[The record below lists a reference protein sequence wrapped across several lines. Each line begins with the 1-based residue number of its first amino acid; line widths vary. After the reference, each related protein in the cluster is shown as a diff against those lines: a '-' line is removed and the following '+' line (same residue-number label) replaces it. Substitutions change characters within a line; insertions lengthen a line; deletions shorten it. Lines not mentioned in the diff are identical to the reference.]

1 MLAFFMA
8 DMCSWCWSGSAHPCS
23 FLLVADM
30 YSWCRLSRGASS
42 SLGAEAAGAVLAEQ
56 KAQGMD
62 LAAKMMEKMGWKTGL
77 GLGRNKQVW
86 PVTVP
91 FVA

>member
-1 MLAFFMA
+1 MA
-8 DMCSWCWSGSAHPCS
+8 
-23 FLLVADM
+23 
-30 YSWCRLSRGASS
+30 
-42 SLGAEAAGAVLAEQ
+42 AEAAGAVLAEQ

-86 PVTVP
+86 THVP
-91 FVA
+91 HPPPAPLSAIPLAHTPSTHTTLTAGADAALIGKRDGQQL